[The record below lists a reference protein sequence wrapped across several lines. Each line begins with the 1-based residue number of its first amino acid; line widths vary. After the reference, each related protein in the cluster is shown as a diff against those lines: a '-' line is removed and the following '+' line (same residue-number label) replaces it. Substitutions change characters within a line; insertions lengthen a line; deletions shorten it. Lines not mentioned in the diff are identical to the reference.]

1 MQTELAREP
10 HTTLPRPFIIAIDDA
25 VLSDLKRRLDA
36 ARWPDEVA
44 GSEWAFGTDL
54 QYLRTLVDYWR
65 ANYDWRAQE
74 AMLNRFNHFTAPI
87 DGIDLHFVHEHGEGR
102 TPLPLLLTH
111 GWPGSFVEFHELIPL
126 LTHPSAHGG
135 DARDSF
141 TVVAP
146 SIPGY
151 GFSFSPNQRRFGL
164 REIADTFQRLMSD
177 VLGYRQ
183 YAAHGHDWGAFV
195 STRLGYAYAESLA
208 GIHITLLAIPRTRV
222 AGRLPSI
229 EEQRFYDQLDHWLK
243 EETGYSSIMATKP
256 QTLAYAL
263 TDSPVG
269 LAAWMIEKF
278 RTWSD
283 CDGDLD
289 AHFSRDVLLTN
300 IMLYWLT
307 GAIGSSFWPYY
318 ARLHEPWIVSAGD
331 KVMVP
336 TGYAE
341 HPREILTPP
350 RSLAELTYGNITRWT
365 QMRRGGHFPALE
377 APQQLAEEIREFFR
391 PLRPQSI

>member
-1 MQTELAREP
+1 VA
-10 HTTLPRPFIIAIDDA
+10 RPFTIAVADA
-25 VLSDLKRRLDA
+25 VLLDLKRRLDA
-36 ARWPDEVA
+36 TRWPDEVTD
-44 GSEWAFGTDL
+44 SNWAFGTDL
-54 QYLRTLVDYWR
+54 QYLRTLAEYWR
-65 ANYDWRAQE
+65 SGYDWRAQE
-74 AMLNRFNHFTAPI
+74 AMLNRFQHFTVPI
-87 DGIDLHFVHEHGEGR
+87 DGINLHFVHEPGEGGA
-102 TPLPLLLTH
+102 PLPLLLTH
-111 GWPGSFVEFHELIPL
+111 GWPGSVVEFQELIPL

-135 DARDSF
+135 DARDAF

-151 GFSFSPNQRRFGL
+151 GFSFAPNQRRFGL

-177 VLGYRQ
+177 VLGYRR

-195 STRLGYAYAESLA
+195 STRLGYAYPESLA
-208 GIHITLLAIPRTRV
+208 SIHITLLAVPRERV
-222 AGRLPSI
+222 PGRVPSA

-243 EETGYSSIMATKP
+243 EECGYSSIMGTKP

-278 RTWSD
+278 RAWSD
-283 CDGDLD
+283 CGGDLD

-300 IMLYWLT
+300 IMLYWVT

-318 ARLHEPWIVSAGD
+318 ARSHEPWIIPVGE
-331 KVMVP
+331 KVIVP

-365 QMRRGGHFPALE
+365 RMRSGGHFPALE
-377 APQQLAEEIREFFR
+377 APQQLVEEIRAFFR
-391 PLRPQSI
+391 PLQAQSA